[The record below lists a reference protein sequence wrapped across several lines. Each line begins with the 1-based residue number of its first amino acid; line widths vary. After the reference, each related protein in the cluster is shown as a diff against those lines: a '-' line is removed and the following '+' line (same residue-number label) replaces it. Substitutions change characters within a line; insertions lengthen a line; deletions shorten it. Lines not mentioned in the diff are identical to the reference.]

1 MWFRTNSAV
10 RRIGIVHPEITGWT
24 GGLRHI
30 RTLEYTLGNACQSA
44 ATELY
49 ILREQNLTGGQTAD
63 LPAKVVP
70 VAGSAYFP
78 GEWRVRRL
86 LALPERSGLIHSA
99 REHGI
104 SVLLPFRTVPFR
116 ASDIKTICWIPDFQ
130 HVHLPEFFSEEQ
142 RRSRDVTFRHMA
154 ERCTLLLLS
163 SRTAL
168 EHFADV
174 FPQHIDKARFVPFP
188 SLFAFEPPTGDATVT
203 VRKFNLPEKFALVA
217 NQFWRHKNHEVV
229 IEAIRQMHSKGMQ
242 VPLVMT
248 GLPID
253 YRDPNNEITTRI
265 LQAIASAGLNRYI
278 TVLGMVDHLDF
289 GNLMRAAAVII
300 QPSLF
305 EGWSSS
311 IQDSKALGRP
321 LICSDI
327 AVHREQVRDA
337 VGFFR
342 CDRPDELANLLAQ
355 NWSNFDAGS
364 DLEREKCALA
374 AEQEFARTCGETLLK
389 VCREAGDH

>member
-1 MWFRTNSAV
+1 MWSRTNSSV
-10 RRIGIVHPEITGWT
+10 CNIGIVYSEIFGWT
-24 GGLRHI
+24 GGIRHLK
-30 RTLEYTLGNACQSA
+30 TLAYALGNACQST

-49 ILREQNLTGGQTAD
+49 VLRDRNSTGDQTAQFR
-63 LPAKVVP
+63 AKVVTTADP
-70 VAGSAYFP
+70 FHFP

-86 LALPERSGLIHSA
+86 LALPEPSGLIRTA
-99 REHGI
+99 RENGI

-116 ASDIKTICWIPDFQ
+116 ATGIKTICWIPDFQ
-130 HVHLPEFFSEEQ
+130 HVHRPEFFPESQ
-142 RRSRDVTFRHMA
+142 RRSRDVTFQRMA

-163 SRTAL
+163 SRNAL
-168 EHFADV
+168 DHFADLY
-174 FPQHIDKARFVPFP
+174 PQYVNKARLMPFP
-188 SLFAFEPPTGDATVT
+188 SLFAFEPPAGDAIVT

-229 IEAIRQMHSKGMQ
+229 IEAIRELHNKGIQ

-248 GLPID
+248 GLPTD
-253 YRDPNNEITTRI
+253 YRDQNNEITSRI

-278 TVLGMVDHLDF
+278 TVLGMVDEPDF

-305 EGWSSS
+305 EGWSTS

-327 AVHREQVRDA
+327 AVHREQAKEA
-337 VGFFR
+337 VGYFG
-342 CDRPDELANLLAQ
+342 CDRPDELADLLAR
-355 NWSNFDAGS
+355 NWPKFNPGSDAG
-364 DLEREKCALA
+364 RETTALA
-374 AEQEFARTCGETLLK
+374 AEQEFARTYGENLLE
-389 VCREAGDH
+389 VCKEAISH